1 MSSATANGFKQE
13 LPPKGGYADIHYE
26 RVLPQKLF
34 KSNYNLLLI

>member
-13 LPPKGGYADIHYE
+13 MPPKGGYADINYS

-34 KSNYNLLLI
+34 KSIYNLLLI